1 MALAASW
8 SVAIVAQE
16 KITGYVY
23 DASRN
28 AIAGATVVMLSSAD
42 SAYINGGVSDA
53 QGRFVMPRPR
63 CKWMMA
69 VSCLGYETA
78 VVRPDGDSVA
88 VTLIE
93 AQHRLGEVTVRSS
106 RPVSQLTPGGFRYKI
121 RGTALAH
128 AGRLEDVL
136 ASMPLVRKT
145 ESGYDVMGRGQAVFF
160 VDNRRIYDLSEL
172 DRLSSVDIE
181 SIEVVAN
188 PGSEYDA
195 SVKAVVR
202 IATNANFARGLSV
215 DARSTWYQNRNASV
229 VEQLGLR
236 YSAQRWTAY
245 NNLEYSSDN
254 DLTWKDLTQTVYADT
269 LWNEVSNEQEHRRHN
284 RIENTTGIDWQIGR
298 QSYVGGRYMLTFDTY
313 SRMDLS
319 SDNSVYADGKP
330 YDQLLTTG
338 LQRGHGN
345 RSHFVN
351 AYYSG
356 AIGGF
361 KANAD
366 FDYLRS
372 TTETDN
378 EYDEASRAGSSRA
391 FTAVSR
397 VNNRMMSLRASA
409 GHKLWRGDATV
420 GVEYVRTRR
429 NDNYLSTLDEMPT
442 AQSLLR
448 ETQRAAFAD
457 YSVLTRVGLFGL
469 GVRVENARFTFHPG
483 NGEGDVSQSFT
494 KVYPSLSWGIR
505 VGQLQA
511 QLLYST
517 EVNRPTYRQLSKN
530 VLYGSRYTWQMGN
543 PMLQPE
549 YVHGLTLQGVWRMVQ
564 FQLGYSDTRN
574 AIINWGTQSDAQ
586 GALSIMSYRNLP
598 SVKEMRL
605 AVVVSKSFGAW
616 TPQVTTVV
624 NKQFLNLATS
634 MGTYSLGSPIWIV
647 KLSNNF
653 RLGRTLSFFVTADYQ
668 SPGDYRNVHLS
679 RHMWSV
685 DFNAVKTFCHDRL
698 SVQLKINDIF
708 DSKKDGNDI
717 YNDRMVMHLLN
728 RYDFRA
734 VSLTLGYK
742 LNSKDDT
749 SHSHSD
755 ADKEVKRL

>member
-1 MALAASW
+1 
-8 SVAIVAQE
+8 
-16 KITGYVY
+16 
-23 DASRN
+23 
-28 AIAGATVVMLSSAD
+28 
-42 SAYINGGVSDA
+42 
-53 QGRFVMPRPR
+53 
-63 CKWMMA
+63 
-69 VSCLGYETA
+69 
-78 VVRPDGDSVA
+78 
-88 VTLIE
+88 
-93 AQHRLGEVTVRSS
+93 
-106 RPVSQLTPGGFRYKI
+106 
-121 RGTALAH
+121 
-128 AGRLEDVL
+128 
-136 ASMPLVRKT
+136 
-145 ESGYDVMGRGQAVFF
+145 MGRGQAVFF

-202 IATNANFARGLSV
+202 VATYANFARRLSV

-245 NNLEYSSDN
+245 NNLEYRSDN

-269 LWNEVSNEQEHRRHN
+269 LWNEVSNEQEHLRHN

-366 FDYLRS
+366 FDYLHS

-409 GHKLWRGDATV
+409 GRKLWRGDATV

-442 AQSLLR
+442 AQSLLK

-483 NGEGDVSQSFT
+483 NGGEDVSQSFT
-494 KVYPSLSWGIR
+494 KVYPNLSWGIR

-574 AIINWGTQSDAQ
+574 AIINWGTQSAAQ

-624 NKQFLNLATS
+624 NKQFLNLATG

>member
-1 MALAASW
+1 
-8 SVAIVAQE
+8 
-16 KITGYVY
+16 
-23 DASRN
+23 
-28 AIAGATVVMLSSAD
+28 
-42 SAYINGGVSDA
+42 
-53 QGRFVMPRPR
+53 
-63 CKWMMA
+63 
-69 VSCLGYETA
+69 
-78 VVRPDGDSVA
+78 
-88 VTLIE
+88 
-93 AQHRLGEVTVRSS
+93 
-106 RPVSQLTPGGFRYKI
+106 
-121 RGTALAH
+121 
-128 AGRLEDVL
+128 
-136 ASMPLVRKT
+136 
-145 ESGYDVMGRGQAVFF
+145 MGRGQAVFF

-202 IATNANFARGLSV
+202 VATYANFARRLSV

-245 NNLEYSSDN
+245 NNLEYRSDN

-269 LWNEVSNEQEHRRHN
+269 LWNEVSNEQEHLRHN

-366 FDYLRS
+366 FDYLHS

-409 GHKLWRGDATV
+409 CRKLWRGDATV

-442 AQSLLR
+442 AQSLLK

-483 NGEGDVSQSFT
+483 NGGEDVSQSFT
-494 KVYPSLSWGIR
+494 KVYPNLSWGIR

-574 AIINWGTQSDAQ
+574 AIINWGTQSAAQ

-653 RLGRTLSFFVTADYQ
+653 RLGRTLSFFVTGDYQ

>member
-1 MALAASW
+1 
-8 SVAIVAQE
+8 
-16 KITGYVY
+16 
-23 DASRN
+23 
-28 AIAGATVVMLSSAD
+28 
-42 SAYINGGVSDA
+42 
-53 QGRFVMPRPR
+53 
-63 CKWMMA
+63 
-69 VSCLGYETA
+69 
-78 VVRPDGDSVA
+78 
-88 VTLIE
+88 
-93 AQHRLGEVTVRSS
+93 
-106 RPVSQLTPGGFRYKI
+106 
-121 RGTALAH
+121 
-128 AGRLEDVL
+128 
-136 ASMPLVRKT
+136 
-145 ESGYDVMGRGQAVFF
+145 MGRGQAVFF

-215 DARSTWYQNRNASV
+215 DARSTWCQNRNASV

-245 NNLEYSSDN
+245 NNLEYRSDN

-378 EYDEASRAGSSRA
+378 EYDEASRAGSSRS

-494 KVYPSLSWGIR
+494 KVYPNLSWGIR

-634 MGTYSLGSPIWIV
+634 MGTYCLGSPIWIV

>member
-1 MALAASW
+1 M
-8 SVAIVAQE
+8 
-16 KITGYVY
+16 
-23 DASRN
+23 
-28 AIAGATVVMLSSAD
+28 
-42 SAYINGGVSDA
+42 
-53 QGRFVMPRPR
+53 
-63 CKWMMA
+63 
-69 VSCLGYETA
+69 
-78 VVRPDGDSVA
+78 
-88 VTLIE
+88 
-93 AQHRLGEVTVRSS
+93 
-106 RPVSQLTPGGFRYKI
+106 
-121 RGTALAH
+121 
-128 AGRLEDVL
+128 
-136 ASMPLVRKT
+136 
-145 ESGYDVMGRGQAVFF
+145 FF

-202 IATNANFARGLSV
+202 IATYDNFARGLSV

-245 NNLEYSSDN
+245 NNLEYRSDN
-254 DLTWKDLTQTVYADT
+254 DLTWKDLTQIVYADT

-564 FQLGYSDTRN
+564 FQLGYSNTRN

>member
-1 MALAASW
+1 
-8 SVAIVAQE
+8 
-16 KITGYVY
+16 
-23 DASRN
+23 
-28 AIAGATVVMLSSAD
+28 
-42 SAYINGGVSDA
+42 
-53 QGRFVMPRPR
+53 
-63 CKWMMA
+63 
-69 VSCLGYETA
+69 
-78 VVRPDGDSVA
+78 
-88 VTLIE
+88 
-93 AQHRLGEVTVRSS
+93 
-106 RPVSQLTPGGFRYKI
+106 
-121 RGTALAH
+121 
-128 AGRLEDVL
+128 
-136 ASMPLVRKT
+136 
-145 ESGYDVMGRGQAVFF
+145 MGRGQAVFF

-181 SIEVVAN
+181 SIEMIVN

-202 IATNANFARGLSV
+202 VATYANFAQGLSV

-236 YSAQRWTAY
+236 YSAQRWMAY
-245 NNLEYSSDN
+245 NNLEYRSDN

-269 LWNEVSNEQEHRRHN
+269 LWNEVSNEQEHLRHN

-366 FDYLRS
+366 FDYLHS

-409 GHKLWRGDATV
+409 GRKLWRGDATV

-442 AQSLLR
+442 AQSLLK

-483 NGEGDVSQSFT
+483 NGGEDVSQSFT
-494 KVYPSLSWGIR
+494 KVYPNLSWGIR

-574 AIINWGTQSDAQ
+574 AIINWGTQSAAQ

-653 RLGRTLSFFVTADYQ
+653 RLGRTLSFFVTGDYQ

>member
-1 MALAASW
+1 
-8 SVAIVAQE
+8 
-16 KITGYVY
+16 
-23 DASRN
+23 
-28 AIAGATVVMLSSAD
+28 
-42 SAYINGGVSDA
+42 
-53 QGRFVMPRPR
+53 
-63 CKWMMA
+63 
-69 VSCLGYETA
+69 
-78 VVRPDGDSVA
+78 
-88 VTLIE
+88 
-93 AQHRLGEVTVRSS
+93 
-106 RPVSQLTPGGFRYKI
+106 
-121 RGTALAH
+121 
-128 AGRLEDVL
+128 
-136 ASMPLVRKT
+136 
-145 ESGYDVMGRGQAVFF
+145 
-160 VDNRRIYDLSEL
+160 
-172 DRLSSVDIE
+172 
-181 SIEVVAN
+181 
-188 PGSEYDA
+188 
-195 SVKAVVR
+195 
-202 IATNANFARGLSV
+202 
-215 DARSTWYQNRNASV
+215 
-229 VEQLGLR
+229 
-236 YSAQRWTAY
+236 
-245 NNLEYSSDN
+245 
-254 DLTWKDLTQTVYADT
+254 
-269 LWNEVSNEQEHRRHN
+269 
-284 RIENTTGIDWQIGR
+284 
-298 QSYVGGRYMLTFDTY
+298 MLTFDTY

-366 FDYLRS
+366 FDYLHS

-409 GHKLWRGDATV
+409 CRKLWRGDATV

-442 AQSLLR
+442 AQSLLK

-483 NGEGDVSQSFT
+483 NGGEDVSQSFT
-494 KVYPSLSWGIR
+494 KVYPNLSWGIR

-574 AIINWGTQSDAQ
+574 AIINWGTQSAAQ

-653 RLGRTLSFFVTADYQ
+653 RLGRTLSFFVTGDYQ

>member
-1 MALAASW
+1 
-8 SVAIVAQE
+8 
-16 KITGYVY
+16 
-23 DASRN
+23 
-28 AIAGATVVMLSSAD
+28 
-42 SAYINGGVSDA
+42 
-53 QGRFVMPRPR
+53 
-63 CKWMMA
+63 
-69 VSCLGYETA
+69 
-78 VVRPDGDSVA
+78 
-88 VTLIE
+88 
-93 AQHRLGEVTVRSS
+93 
-106 RPVSQLTPGGFRYKI
+106 
-121 RGTALAH
+121 
-128 AGRLEDVL
+128 
-136 ASMPLVRKT
+136 
-145 ESGYDVMGRGQAVFF
+145 MGRGQAVFF

-181 SIEVVAN
+181 SIEMIAN

-195 SVKAVVR
+195 SVKTVVR
-202 IATNANFARGLSV
+202 VATYANFARGLGV

-245 NNLEYSSDN
+245 NNLEYRSDN

-269 LWNEVSNEQEHRRHN
+269 LWNEVSNEQEHLRHN

-366 FDYLRS
+366 FDYLHS

-409 GHKLWRGDATV
+409 GRKLWRGDATV

-442 AQSLLR
+442 AQSLLK

-483 NGEGDVSQSFT
+483 NGGEDVSQSFT
-494 KVYPSLSWGIR
+494 KVYPNLSWGIR

-549 YVHGLTLQGVWRMVQ
+549 YVHGLTLLGVWRMVQ

-574 AIINWGTQSDAQ
+574 AIINWGTQSAAQ

-624 NKQFLNLATS
+624 NKQFLNLATG

>member
-1 MALAASW
+1 M
-8 SVAIVAQE
+8 
-16 KITGYVY
+16 
-23 DASRN
+23 
-28 AIAGATVVMLSSAD
+28 
-42 SAYINGGVSDA
+42 
-53 QGRFVMPRPR
+53 
-63 CKWMMA
+63 
-69 VSCLGYETA
+69 
-78 VVRPDGDSVA
+78 A

-93 AQHRLGEVTVRSS
+93 AQHQLGEVTVRSS

-145 ESGYDVMGRGQAVFF
+145 GSGYDVMGRGQAVFF

-202 IATNANFARGLSV
+202 IATYDNFARGLSV

-245 NNLEYSSDN
+245 NNLEYRSDN

-313 SRMDLS
+313 SRMGLS

-351 AYYSG
+351 AYYSV

-378 EYDEASRAGSSRA
+378 EYDEASRAGSSRS

-494 KVYPSLSWGIR
+494 KVYPNLSWGIR

>member
-1 MALAASW
+1 
-8 SVAIVAQE
+8 
-16 KITGYVY
+16 
-23 DASRN
+23 
-28 AIAGATVVMLSSAD
+28 
-42 SAYINGGVSDA
+42 
-53 QGRFVMPRPR
+53 
-63 CKWMMA
+63 
-69 VSCLGYETA
+69 
-78 VVRPDGDSVA
+78 
-88 VTLIE
+88 
-93 AQHRLGEVTVRSS
+93 
-106 RPVSQLTPGGFRYKI
+106 
-121 RGTALAH
+121 
-128 AGRLEDVL
+128 
-136 ASMPLVRKT
+136 
-145 ESGYDVMGRGQAVFF
+145 MGRGQAVFF

-202 IATNANFARGLSV
+202 VATYANFARRLSV

-245 NNLEYSSDN
+245 NNLEYRSDN

-269 LWNEVSNEQEHRRHN
+269 LWNEVSNEQEHLRHN

-366 FDYLRS
+366 FDYLHS

-409 GHKLWRGDATV
+409 GRKLWRGDATV

-442 AQSLLR
+442 AQSLLK

-483 NGEGDVSQSFT
+483 NGGEDVSQSFT
-494 KVYPSLSWGIR
+494 KVYPNLSWGIR

-574 AIINWGTQSDAQ
+574 AIINWGTQSAAQ

-653 RLGRTLSFFVTADYQ
+653 RLGRTLSFFVTGDYQ

>member
-1 MALAASW
+1 M
-8 SVAIVAQE
+8 
-16 KITGYVY
+16 
-23 DASRN
+23 
-28 AIAGATVVMLSSAD
+28 
-42 SAYINGGVSDA
+42 
-53 QGRFVMPRPR
+53 
-63 CKWMMA
+63 
-69 VSCLGYETA
+69 
-78 VVRPDGDSVA
+78 
-88 VTLIE
+88 
-93 AQHRLGEVTVRSS
+93 
-106 RPVSQLTPGGFRYKI
+106 
-121 RGTALAH
+121 
-128 AGRLEDVL
+128 
-136 ASMPLVRKT
+136 
-145 ESGYDVMGRGQAVFF
+145 
-160 VDNRRIYDLSEL
+160 
-172 DRLSSVDIE
+172 
-181 SIEVVAN
+181 
-188 PGSEYDA
+188 
-195 SVKAVVR
+195 
-202 IATNANFARGLSV
+202 
-215 DARSTWYQNRNASV
+215 
-229 VEQLGLR
+229 R

-245 NNLEYSSDN
+245 NNLEYRSDN
-254 DLTWKDLTQTVYADT
+254 DLTLKDLTQTVYADT

-284 RIENTTGIDWQIGR
+284 RIENTTGIDLQIGR

-605 AVVVSKSFGAW
+605 AVVVSKSFEAW

-624 NKQFLNLATS
+624 NKQFLNLATG

>member
-1 MALAASW
+1 
-8 SVAIVAQE
+8 
-16 KITGYVY
+16 
-23 DASRN
+23 
-28 AIAGATVVMLSSAD
+28 
-42 SAYINGGVSDA
+42 
-53 QGRFVMPRPR
+53 
-63 CKWMMA
+63 
-69 VSCLGYETA
+69 
-78 VVRPDGDSVA
+78 
-88 VTLIE
+88 
-93 AQHRLGEVTVRSS
+93 
-106 RPVSQLTPGGFRYKI
+106 
-121 RGTALAH
+121 
-128 AGRLEDVL
+128 
-136 ASMPLVRKT
+136 
-145 ESGYDVMGRGQAVFF
+145 MGRGQAVFF

-195 SVKAVVR
+195 SVKTVVR
-202 IATNANFARGLSV
+202 VATYVNFARGLSV

-245 NNLEYSSDN
+245 NNLEYRSDN

-269 LWNEVSNEQEHRRHN
+269 LWNEVSNEQEHLRHN

-298 QSYVGGRYMLTFDTY
+298 QSYVGGRYMLTYDTY

-319 SDNSVYADGKP
+319 SDNSVYADGRP

-338 LQRGHGN
+338 RQRGHGN

-366 FDYLRS
+366 FDYLHS

-378 EYDEASRAGSSRA
+378 EYDEASRASSSRA

-409 GHKLWRGDATV
+409 GRKLWRGDATV

-442 AQSLLR
+442 AQSLLK

-483 NGEGDVSQSFT
+483 NGGEDVSQSFT
-494 KVYPSLSWGIR
+494 KVYPNLSWGIR

-574 AIINWGTQSDAQ
+574 AIINWGTQSAAQ

-616 TPQVTTVV
+616 PPQVTTVV

-653 RLGRTLSFFVTADYQ
+653 RLGRTLSFFVTGDYQ